1 MSASSRILYSGF
13 AIGLVMGLMMMVTGW
28 LYEGYSGGAFYAMIA
43 LSAAGGA
50 VAVWLV
56 LLEDRKPN

>member
-1 MSASSRILYSGF
+1 MTNFSNWILGF

-43 LSAAGGA
+43 LSAAD
-50 VAVWLV
+50 WRFSSL
-56 LLEDRKPN
+56 PFYSFSF